1 MKERMPQILQL
12 YAREILPVRLDR
24 TLSDAALAALCDIHV
39 SLQNRSVVHEDPAE
53 KQYDR
58 RHFNACMGTLYG
70 LCRRRCDGSQSLA
83 RRSRML
89 PVLDLLLRMPMRPAD
104 FSRTERCQKYLCRTV
119 DEWME
124 GKAAEGQEGN
134 GRKEKGKGTSEDWRT
149 EHDVLRCILA
159 LFSCVAEEERCSHEY
174 FRRLCTRLTEWATA
188 MTQEGAWRDI
198 PDAEALSRLDL
209 LNEYS
214 TRYADAAHD
223 CCIRRGRA
231 CYCRKYQQVQQTRQT
246 HAAHTA
252 SPTEEDCRALHT
264 LYRLFAWSADLPDT
278 AVTDALAAQAARWA
292 DGFPHSSAARLQ
304 CLAVVIDRCCMRQ
317 NEEMFNQAI

>member
-1 MKERMPQILQL
+1 MKERLPQILQL
-12 YAREILPVRLDR
+12 YTKEILPVRLDR

-39 SLQNRSVVHEDPAE
+39 SLQNWSVVHEDPAE

-58 RHFNACMGTLYG
+58 RHFNACMDTLYG

-124 GKAAEGQEGN
+124 RKAAEGQEEN
-134 GRKEKGKGTSEDWRT
+134 GRKGKGTSEDWRT

-174 FRRLCTRLTEWATA
+174 FRRLTARLSEWTTA
-188 MTQEGAWRDI
+188 MTQEGAWTGI
-198 PDAEALSRLDL
+198 PDAEALSRLDI

-223 CCIRRGRA
+223 SCIRRGRA
-231 CYCRKYQQVQQTRQT
+231 CYYRKYQQAQQARQT

-278 AVTDALAAQAARWA
+278 TVTDALAAQAMLWA
-292 DGFPHSSAARLQ
+292 DSFPHSSDARLQ

-317 NEEMFNQAI
+317 NEETFNQAI